1 MQHDRN
7 IISVCLELMSAK
19 HIIFIMTL
27 AESSFDYHPNGR
39 ASWVKFLVKFLVMF
53 LKHFSYKPAQFP
65 LEIVEKKPNSI
76 ITKRIRKL

>member
-1 MQHDRN
+1 
-7 IISVCLELMSAK
+7 MSTK

-39 ASWVKFLVKFLVMF
+39 VSWVKFLVMF
-53 LKHFSYKPAQFP
+53 LKHFSHKPAQFP
-65 LEIVEKKPNSI
+65 LEIVEKKANSI